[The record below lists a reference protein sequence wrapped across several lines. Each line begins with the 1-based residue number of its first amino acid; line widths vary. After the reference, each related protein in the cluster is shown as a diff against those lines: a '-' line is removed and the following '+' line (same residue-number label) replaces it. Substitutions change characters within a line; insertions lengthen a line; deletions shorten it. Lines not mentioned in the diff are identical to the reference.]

1 MTFRVYLVTIVHFKG
16 LAFQLNWQIIFYVDL
31 FVNNWLALICHG
43 FLHCVAVLP
52 VILIFPTHICWNF
65 FWRHTSDLHLS
76 NCCEASKPT
85 SLLPLLL
92 CVVLLSK
99 YKTFFCLTT
108 LYKKETILLKFP
120 DQKGYWFLVHALNF
134 KFSKYVAF
142 FEKSELP
149 KPNYCYKK
157 IWQSGN

>member
-1 MTFRVYLVTIVHFKG
+1 MSFRVYLVTIVHFKG
-16 LAFQLNWQIIFYVDL
+16 FAFQLNWQIIFYVEKL
-31 FVNNWLALICHG
+31 TCLLSQSHETTASQATINNWLALICHG

-76 NCCEASKPT
+76 NCCEASKPA

-99 YKTFFCLTT
+99 YKTFFF
-108 LYKKETILLKFP
+108 LLDYPIQKSDKPFEVFRSEGLLSFCTYTKFYIF
-120 DQKGYWFLVHALNF
+120 QI
-134 KFSKYVAF
+134 
-142 FEKSELP
+142 
-149 KPNYCYKK
+149 CM
-157 IWQSGN
+157 